1 MLRTNITTYITNGNE
16 TESDLK
22 KWRWF
27 HLCYFDCCSHFVF
40 SISHIHTLSA
50 RCQWQSNK
58 GASQIVCIHK
68 KLPNEYGDKS
78 CLPEI
83 ITHTQKVATFIE
95 FDTLNGMSQAY
106 TCFGATTFESWVFLF
121 GIPLSAHTRNIVSS
135 LFASSEASALLRLKW
150 WFCIL
155 HFKQNLHEF
164 FNENNHFRFTSMNVA
179 IIYWLRFVRKRWKI
193 NWKQFESVT
202 CFQLECNQES
212 QRKQSVVCDFLKS
225 FGWSERCR
233 MKLMFKMVA
242 RVD

>member
-83 ITHTQKVATFIE
+83 ITDTQKVATFIE
-95 FDTLNGMSQAY
+95 FDTLSQAY

-135 LFASSEASALLRLKW
+135 LFASSEASALLHLKW

-164 FNENNHFRFTSMNVA
+164 FNKNNHFRFTSMNVA

-212 QRKQSVVCDFLKS
+212 QRKQSVVCDFWNRLAEVNAAE
-225 FGWSERCR
+225 WN
-233 MKLMFKMVA
+233 
-242 RVD
+242 